1 MLLLFFISTFCAV
14 IGIGGG
20 VIYVPLFLAC
30 GLPFARASALSLIV
44 IAVAAVSA
52 SVNHWKIGRI
62 DWKLALVVELPCSLM
77 AFVGGYYSGII
88 SVRILKGLLAV
99 ILVIAGAFMIY
110 GRPTSSSEV
119 RGWWL
124 WHRTFDGREY
134 TVNLSIIIFASTLIG
149 LLSGMLGVTGGIIK
163 LPVMVVLCGVPMDI
177 AVATSTLMVSITAL
191 SGLAG
196 HFLVI
201 TIDWMAGTV
210 LALAALTGGW
220 LGSKISLNLDKEKL
234 RGFFGVVLWLI
245 AVRIVYTIL

>member
-1 MLLLFFISTFCAV
+1 
-14 IGIGGG
+14 
-20 VIYVPLFLAC
+20 
-30 GLPFARASALSLIV
+30 
-44 IAVAAVSA
+44 
-52 SVNHWKIGRI
+52 
-62 DWKLALVVELPCSLM
+62 
-77 AFVGGYYSGII
+77 
-88 SVRILKGLLAV
+88 
-99 ILVIAGAFMIY
+99 
-110 GRPTSSSEV
+110 
-119 RGWWL
+119 
-124 WHRTFDGREY
+124 
-134 TVNLSIIIFASTLIG
+134 
-149 LLSGMLGVTGGIIK
+149 MLGVTGGIIK

-201 TIDWMAGTV
+201 TTDWMAGTV